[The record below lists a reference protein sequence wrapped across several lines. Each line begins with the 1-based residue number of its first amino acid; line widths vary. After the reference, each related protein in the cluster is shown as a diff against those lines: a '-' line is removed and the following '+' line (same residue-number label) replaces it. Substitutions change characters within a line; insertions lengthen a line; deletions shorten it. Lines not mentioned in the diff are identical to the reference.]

1 MTTHQPLIELEA
13 GPVAAGGGCV
23 ARTAD
28 GRVVFVRHC
37 LPGERVMA
45 SITEE
50 RKSYLRADAVEIL
63 VASPDRV
70 RPPCPYAGPGL
81 CGGCDWQHARL
92 PAQRALKAALVT
104 EQLRRLAGIVR
115 EVEVEEIPG
124 APDGLSW
131 RTQVRFSVDEVGRV
145 GLRKYRSH
153 DVQVVERCL
162 IAAVRVEAAG
172 VETKRW
178 PGVQEIEVFSP
189 DESECLVSVTT
200 RAKKSKPLPFVEA
213 GLVVNGRAARPPERL
228 VTEVLG
234 RHYELSAG
242 VFWQV
247 HVGAARTLGRVV
259 LDSLGARRGDRVAD
273 LYAGAGL
280 FTALVGGIVGPSG
293 SVLGVER
300 DRRAWLDAKRNTA
313 DLPSVEVMRAAVTP
327 GLVARLGD
335 IDLVVLDPSREG
347 AGQAVMAS
355 LVELQP
361 GPRRIVYVSCDPA
374 SFARDVRVLL
384 DAGWTLQS
392 LRAFDLFPMTSHV
405 EVVAVIE
412 PPQVRLATY
421 VFPGPL
427 TPAQSPGQ
435 ADRVRGRPGAGDAQS
450 NPSTHFERATQV

>member
-1 MTTHQPLIELEA
+1 M
-13 GPVAAGGGCV
+13 
-23 ARTAD
+23 
-28 GRVVFVRHC
+28 
-37 LPGERVMA
+37 
-45 SITEE
+45 
-50 RKSYLRADAVEIL
+50 
-63 VASPDRV
+63 
-70 RPPCPYAGPGL
+70 
-81 CGGCDWQHARL
+81 
-92 PAQRALKAALVT
+92 
-104 EQLRRLAGIVR
+104 
-115 EVEVEEIPG
+115 EVEEIPG

-313 DLPSVEVMRAAVTP
+313 DLPSVGSYESRRNARARGQARRHRSRGARPLARGGRPGGHGFTCRAA
-327 GLVARLGD
+327 ARG
-335 IDLVVLDPSREG
+335 R
-347 AGQAVMAS
+347 
-355 LVELQP
+355 
-361 GPRRIVYVSCDPA
+361 RRIVYVSCDPA

-421 VFPGPL
+421 VLPGPL

-435 ADRVRGRPGAGDAQS
+435 ADHVRGRPGAGDAQS
-450 NPSTHFERATQV
+450 NPSTHFDRATQV